1 MNSTEVA
8 YRRLFSQQLEHNN
21 LVTPKEVVAWMGAM
35 QAQDF
40 PMAKWAVGV
49 RLPGSTEAIIET
61 AINQGEIL
69 RTHLL
74 RPTWHFVAAE
84 DIRWM
89 LDLTATQIK
98 KAQNSRDRVLELSE
112 EVYSHSNRVIGE
124 ALRDGGHLTRD
135 ALVTEL
141 NKAGIAT
148 DQNRAAHLLARAE
161 IEKIICSG
169 AILHGKPTYASL
181 DKRVPQAKVY
191 LREEAL
197 AQLARRYFTSRGPAT
212 LQDFIW
218 WSGLPAKAAFE
229 GLELIRSEL
238 ITEEINGTTY
248 WLTADR
254 PMRFQTQPVVQLL
267 PPFDELI
274 ISYTDRS
281 APIPAELEKHMKQ
294 ISDRGVFRPI
304 IVCNGQI
311 IGIWKRTVVKE
322 NMMLEIQLFPTDNSL
337 PLDLI
342 QKAAD
347 QYGRFSGKQITIS
360 M

>member
-1 MNSTEVA
+1 MISTEIA
-8 YRRLFSQQLEHNN
+8 YRRLISQQLEHNN
-21 LVTPKEVVAWMGAM
+21 LVTPKEVIAWMGAM

-74 RPTWHFVAAE
+74 RPTWHFVSAE

-89 LDLTATQIK
+89 LDLTATHIK
-98 KAQNSRDRVLELSE
+98 KAQSSRDRVLELSE

-124 ALRDGGHLTRD
+124 ALRDGSHLTRD

-169 AILHGKPTYASL
+169 AIFHGKPTYASL
-181 DKRVPQAKVY
+181 DKRVPQTKGM

-197 AQLARRYFTSRGPAT
+197 AELARRYFTSRSPAT
-212 LQDFIW
+212 LQDFTW
-218 WSGLPAKAAFE
+218 WSGLPVKATFE

-238 ITEEINGTTY
+238 IAEDINGTTY
-248 WLTADR
+248 WLTADGLT
-254 PMRFQTQPVVQLL
+254 RFQMQPVVQLL

-294 ISDRGVFRPI
+294 ISVRGVFRPI

-347 QYGRFSGKQITIS
+347 QYGRFSGKQSTLTV
-360 M
+360 

>member
-1 MNSTEVA
+1 MNPTEIA
-8 YRRLFSQQLEHNN
+8 YRRLSSQQLEKSI
-21 LVTPKEVVAWMGAM
+21 LTTPKEIVHWMGAM

-40 PMAKWAVGV
+40 PMAEWAVGV
-49 RLPGSTEAIIET
+49 RLPGSSEAIIET

-98 KAQNSRDRVLELSE
+98 KAQSSRDRVLELTK
-112 EVYSHSNRVIGE
+112 EVYSHSNRVIE
-124 ALRDGGHLTRD
+124 AALHGGRQLTRD
-135 ALVTEL
+135 ALVAEL
-141 NKAGIAT
+141 NKAGITT

-169 AILHGKPTYASL
+169 AILHGKPTYALL
-181 DKRVPQAKVY
+181 DKRAPTAKEM

-197 AQLARRYFTSRGPAT
+197 AELARRYFTSRGPAT
-212 LQDFIW
+212 LQDFTW
-218 WSGLPAKAAFE
+218 WSGLPAKAALE
-229 GLELIRSEL
+229 GAELIRSEL
-238 ITEEINGTTY
+238 ITNEGDGTIY

-254 PMRFQTQPVVQLL
+254 STRLQMQPVVQLL
-267 PPFDELI
+267 PPYDELI

-281 APIPAELEKHMKQ
+281 APIPAALEKYMKQ

-304 IVCNGQI
+304 VVFNGQV
-311 IGIWKRTVVKE
+311 IGIWKRTTGKDH
-322 NMMLEIQLFPTDNSL
+322 MMIEIRLFSTDSSL
-337 PLDLI
+337 RVDLI
-342 QKAAD
+342 QQAAD
-347 QYGRFSGKQITIS
+347 RYGRFMGKQITIT